1 MLGVMDLVV
10 WLLVNLICIL
20 IGFFELALAKS
31 KATAQVD
38 EYISDLCAAPA
49 PEVYAFPTAA
59 SCPTG

>member
-1 MLGVMDLVV
+1 MSPG
-10 WLLVNLICIL
+10 LLPHL

-38 EYISDLCAAPA
+38 EYISDLCAAPT
-49 PEVYAFPTAA
+49 PEVYEFPTAA